1 MENPNQP
8 RKKRIGFTIEDGVQL
23 RRRVSTRKARRGNN
37 KKVIA
42 KTNEN
47 DVNNDNNNKKNN
59 NNSSNG
65 NNNNNNNNINHTT
78 TTDHTVRD
86 GVVAGSIAGSLAD
99 IIMHPFDTVNTRQ
112 KVKRGPS
119 MLYRSMTFTAAH
131 ILRTEG
137 IKGWFNGVSAAA
149 LSALPSNA
157 IYFGSYEFIKSQSF
171 KYFGTENAKITS
183 TTYLAAGAMSE
194 LAASIVYTPF
204 EVVKTRMQLGNSWLN
219 AGEVSPRVYTGTFN
233 AFKTILNNEG
243 FLGLYSGYRACI
255 LTDCT
260 YSALQFLVY
269 EKLKQQIEERYYTK
283 HDGIKIDFNDTQIL
297 IIGGLAGGIAS
308 VITNPLDVFTARIMT
323 QQKLSMEHGGG
334 YYYNGIIDCC
344 TKMYHEEGLLSLYQG
359 WQPRMIRFMFLA
371 GITFTIYERVKWILG
386 WQDGEN
392 DDIDGF

>member
-157 IYFGSYEFIKSQSF
+157 I
-171 KYFGTENAKITS
+171 
-183 TTYLAAGAMSE
+183 
-194 LAASIVYTPF
+194 
-204 EVVKTRMQLGNSWLN
+204 
-219 AGEVSPRVYTGTFN
+219 
-233 AFKTILNNEG
+233 
-243 FLGLYSGYRACI
+243 
-255 LTDCT
+255 
-260 YSALQFLVY
+260 
-269 EKLKQQIEERYYTK
+269 
-283 HDGIKIDFNDTQIL
+283 
-297 IIGGLAGGIAS
+297 
-308 VITNPLDVFTARIMT
+308 
-323 QQKLSMEHGGG
+323 
-334 YYYNGIIDCC
+334 
-344 TKMYHEEGLLSLYQG
+344 
-359 WQPRMIRFMFLA
+359 
-371 GITFTIYERVKWILG
+371 
-386 WQDGEN
+386 
-392 DDIDGF
+392 